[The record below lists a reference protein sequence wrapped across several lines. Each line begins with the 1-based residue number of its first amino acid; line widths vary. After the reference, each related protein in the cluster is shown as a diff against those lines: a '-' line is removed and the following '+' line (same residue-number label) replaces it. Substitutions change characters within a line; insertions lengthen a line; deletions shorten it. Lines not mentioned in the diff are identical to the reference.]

1 MKEIILYADATFD
14 LKVRVGDKI
23 EQGDEMGISADSG
36 DALFS
41 PVKGTIEKIS
51 FSSVDHTFVI
61 RIIEE

>member
-14 LKVRVGDKI
+14 LKVKVGDKI

-36 DALFS
+36 DVLLS
-41 PVKGTIEKIS
+41 PIKGTIEKIS
-51 FSSVDHTFVI
+51 FNPEDHTFVI